1 MFATVKTT
9 TTTYTVE
16 VKTDRMA
23 RDWRRQGVTYMEK
36 AEIAAKLEMH
46 QVTIAFAHAVIRDL
60 SVWKQYTTSFEKPT
74 PKTDE
79 YILRATELLANAQ
92 LALERKATEQK
103 AAQDA
108 AQLEKEREAA
118 IQKAAQEDALIL
130 SIKQEFEKLEASP

>member
-1 MFATVKTT
+1 MFATVTTT

-16 VKTDRMA
+16 VKTDKIA
-23 RDWRRQGVTYMEK
+23 RSWRREGVTYMDK
-36 AEIAAKLEMH
+36 AEGVAKVGMH
-46 QVTIAFAHAVIRDL
+46 QTTIVYAQAAIRDL
-60 SVWKQYTTSFEKPT
+60 RVWKQYKTSFEQPT

-79 YILRATELLANAQ
+79 RIFRAAELLANAQ
-92 LALERKATEQK
+92 LALEREAAEQK

>member
-1 MFATVKTT
+1 MFATVTTT

-36 AEIAAKLEMH
+36 AEIASKLEMH
-46 QVTIAFAHAVIRDL
+46 RATIAYAHAVIRDL

-79 YILRATELLANAQ
+79 YILRAAELLANAQ
-92 LALERKATEQK
+92 LALEREAAAQK
-103 AAQDA
+103 AA
-108 AQLEKEREAA
+108 E
-118 IQKAAQEDALIL
+118 EDALIL
-130 SIKQEFEKLEASP
+130 NIKQEFEQLNM